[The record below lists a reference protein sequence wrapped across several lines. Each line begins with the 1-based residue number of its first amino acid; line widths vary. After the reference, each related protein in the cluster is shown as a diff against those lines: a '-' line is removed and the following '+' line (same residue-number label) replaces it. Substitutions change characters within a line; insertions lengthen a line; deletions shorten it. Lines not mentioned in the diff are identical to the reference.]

1 MQNVMGILFSAT
13 QFLGMTNMM
22 AIMPILGYERVVFY
36 RCEAAAGR
44 GVGGGSGGR
53 RSGLAP

>member
-1 MQNVMGILFSAT
+1 VADVQNVMGILFSAT

-36 RCEAAAGR
+36 R
-44 GVGGGSGGR
+44 
-53 RSGLAP
+53 